1 MLSRAELSPGT
12 EPTSQGA
19 FEKKHAGRPWRLS
32 RGSRHCEA
40 QAVAAVRVQSLAWNF
55 HLPLVQPKEK
65 KKGRKI
71 KTAEEEDVAPP
82 SPTNTPRKKKKK
94 KNKKA
99 KTQLTTIEITAKLQ
113 TRVFFF
119 FF

>member
-65 KKGRKI
+65 KKRQEDQDGRGGRRGTTFSHKH
-71 KTAEEEDVAPP
+71 TQ
-82 SPTNTPRKKKKK
+82 KKKKRK
-94 KNKKA
+94 RTKRQK
-99 KTQLTTIEITAKLQ
+99 
-113 TRVFFF
+113 RS
-119 FF
+119 

>member
-65 KKGRKI
+65 KKRQYHLHTFYRPQNI
-71 KTAEEEDVAPP
+71 
-82 SPTNTPRKKKKK
+82 N
-94 KNKKA
+94 
-99 KTQLTTIEITAKLQ
+99 
-113 TRVFFF
+113 FFSCALVYLAS
-119 FF
+119 